1 MIDLAARTQDFQS
14 FQKQFDALSEKELSE
29 LLDTGGKKSG
39 WGWSCE
45 FEFAGRDFFAK
56 GIPLTELELNN
67 PGSTANLYQLPVF
80 YHYGVGSAGFGA
92 YRELQAQLKLSDFV
106 LSGQCPHFPLL
117 FHTRTVKI
125 DRAVPG
131 KSLEASY
138 FEYWDNNDAI
148 RHYVGEREKARLE
161 VVMILE
167 HFDLTVNEWILSHQT
182 HIPLLGKQMKET
194 CSFLESRGMLHMDL
208 HFKNL
213 VYKEC
218 LFALVDYGLVM
229 DREHEMNQEE
239 QEFFQTHQGYDLD
252 QFYLSLAFELFRKLQ
267 GLNESKKKEVIQCLG
282 LKQEAEDQTVFIQ
295 LMRMLENDTVMQML
309 SLKEELINCLQ
320 ARRERILAMFQ
331 FFGALRDDSSK
342 QARYPQFL
350 QQ

>member
-1 MIDLAARTQDFQS
+1 MIDLARRTQDFHS
-14 FQKQFDALSEKELSE
+14 LQKQFETLSDKELSV
-29 LLDTGGKKSG
+29 LLDTGGKKTG

-45 FEFAGRDFFAK
+45 FEFAGRHFFAK
-56 GIPLTELELNN
+56 GIPLTDLEVNN

-125 DRAVPG
+125 DREVPG
-131 KSLEASY
+131 KSLDDSY

-148 RHYVGEREKARLE
+148 RHYVGEREKARFE
-161 VVMILE
+161 VLMILE

-182 HIPLLGKQMKET
+182 HIPLLEKQMKET

-213 VYKEC
+213 VYKEG
-218 LFALVDYGLVM
+218 LFALVDYGLVL
-229 DREHEMNQEE
+229 DRDHEMDEDE
-239 QEFFQTHQGYDLD
+239 QEFFKSHQGYDLD
-252 QFYLSLAFELFRKLQ
+252 QFYLSLAFEVFRKHQ
-267 GLNESKKKEVIQCLG
+267 TLNESNKMEIMQYLG
-282 LKQEAEDQTVFIQ
+282 FKGDAEDQAIFVQ
-295 LMRMLENDTVMQML
+295 LMKNLENEPVREAL
-309 SLKEELINCLQ
+309 SVQTELVNCLNPKM
-320 ARRERILAMFQ
+320 ERILNMFQ
-331 FFGALRDDSSK
+331 FFGSLRDDK
-342 QARYPQFL
+342 GKKARYSEFL
-350 QQ
+350 C